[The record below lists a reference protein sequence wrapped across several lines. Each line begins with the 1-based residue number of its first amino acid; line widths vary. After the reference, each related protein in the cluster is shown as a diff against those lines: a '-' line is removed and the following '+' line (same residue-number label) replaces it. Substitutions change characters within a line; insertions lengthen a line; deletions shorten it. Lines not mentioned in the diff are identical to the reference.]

1 MDAPPAVSIHA
12 VLIPLCPALGHQ
24 SHQVLVHRRDRLLD
38 TVGIEQD
45 AMRYFCLTL
54 SNGATILITVFN
66 FERLYTSPVHLIQ
79 RLELNHKPQQT
90 EPSGR
95 QVRRTTMQFHLG
107 QLAVGDKAVVSG
119 FAEGKKE
126 YRAKLLA
133 MGLTK
138 GIALE
143 LTRVAP
149 LGDPLEISVRG
160 FSLSLRKAE
169 AAAVLVE
176 RS

>member
-1 MDAPPAVSIHA
+1 
-12 VLIPLCPALGHQ
+12 
-24 SHQVLVHRRDRLLD
+24 
-38 TVGIEQD
+38 
-45 AMRYFCLTL
+45 
-54 SNGATILITVFN
+54 
-66 FERLYTSPVHLIQ
+66 
-79 RLELNHKPQQT
+79 
-90 EPSGR
+90 
-95 QVRRTTMQFHLG
+95 MQYHLG
-107 QLAVGDKAVVSG
+107 QLRVGDKAKVIG
-119 FAEGKKE
+119 FAAGRKE

-138 GIALE
+138 GILLE

>member
-1 MDAPPAVSIHA
+1 
-12 VLIPLCPALGHQ
+12 
-24 SHQVLVHRRDRLLD
+24 
-38 TVGIEQD
+38 
-45 AMRYFCLTL
+45 
-54 SNGATILITVFN
+54 
-66 FERLYTSPVHLIQ
+66 
-79 RLELNHKPQQT
+79 
-90 EPSGR
+90 
-95 QVRRTTMQFHLG
+95 MQYHLG
-107 QLAVGDKAVVSG
+107 QLAVGEKATVSG
-119 FAEGKKE
+119 FVEGQKE

-133 MGLTK
+133 MGVTK
-138 GIALE
+138 GIELE

>member
-1 MDAPPAVSIHA
+1 
-12 VLIPLCPALGHQ
+12 
-24 SHQVLVHRRDRLLD
+24 
-38 TVGIEQD
+38 
-45 AMRYFCLTL
+45 
-54 SNGATILITVFN
+54 
-66 FERLYTSPVHLIQ
+66 
-79 RLELNHKPQQT
+79 
-90 EPSGR
+90 
-95 QVRRTTMQFHLG
+95 MQYHLG
-107 QLAVGDKAVVSG
+107 QLSVGEKVTIKG

-138 GIALE
+138 GIE
-143 LTRVAP
+143 LQITRVAP

-169 AAAVLVE
+169 ASAVLVE

>member
-1 MDAPPAVSIHA
+1 M
-12 VLIPLCPALGHQ
+12 
-24 SHQVLVHRRDRLLD
+24 QV
-38 TVGIEQD
+38 
-45 AMRYFCLTL
+45 
-54 SNGATILITVFN
+54 N
-66 FERLYTSPVHLIQ
+66 
-79 RLELNHKPQQT
+79 
-90 EPSGR
+90 
-95 QVRRTTMQFHLG
+95 LG
-107 QLAVGDKAVVSG
+107 QLSVGDKAIVSG
-119 FAEGKKE
+119 FAAGEKK

-138 GIALE
+138 GIELE

-176 RS
+176 RNG

>member
-1 MDAPPAVSIHA
+1 
-12 VLIPLCPALGHQ
+12 
-24 SHQVLVHRRDRLLD
+24 
-38 TVGIEQD
+38 
-45 AMRYFCLTL
+45 
-54 SNGATILITVFN
+54 
-66 FERLYTSPVHLIQ
+66 
-79 RLELNHKPQQT
+79 
-90 EPSGR
+90 
-95 QVRRTTMQFHLG
+95 MQYNLG
-107 QLAVGDKAVVSG
+107 QLSVGEKAIVSG
-119 FAEGKKE
+119 FAEGQKE

-138 GIALE
+138 GIELQ

-160 FSLSLRKAE
+160 FSLSLRKTE